1 MIGFKEIPKKSIFT
15 VFVVAVISILL
26 VYVDTRYNDP
36 LPIEEVSFSEELNNN
51 PEPIQNKQ
59 IHVVQRGES
68 LSVIFDDKE
77 KELIRDKK
85 HNGASLGFGADSD
98 KTFINFLDEVKE
110 NKKLKITKKFSSSDI
125 DLIN

>member
-1 MIGFKEIPKKSIFT
+1 MIGFKKIPKKSVFT

-26 VYVDTRYNDP
+26 VYVDTQYNDP

-77 KELIRDKK
+77 VPLNTAYKIFNFDKK
-85 HNGASLGFGADSD
+85 LMKS
-98 KTFINFLDEVKE
+98 E
-110 NKKLKITKKFSSSDI
+110 KLKKTTKMNGNLVQI
-125 DLIN
+125 AYL

>member
-1 MIGFKEIPKKSIFT
+1 MIGFKKIPKKSVFT

-77 KELIRDKK
+77 VPLNTAYKIFNFDKNNLLTSIKPGDIMEFSYLGNTLESLSLI
-85 HNGASLGFGADSD
+85 H
-98 KTFINFLDEVKE
+98 I
-110 NKKLKITKKFSSSDI
+110 
-125 DLIN
+125 

>member
-1 MIGFKEIPKKSIFT
+1 MIGFKKIPKKSIFS

-36 LPIEEVSFSEELNNN
+36 LPIEEVSFSEELNNY

-77 KELIRDKK
+77 VPLNTAYKIFNFDK
-85 HNGASLGFGADSD
+85 NNL
-98 KTFINFLDEVKE
+98 
-110 NKKLKITKKFSSSDI
+110 
-125 DLIN
+125 

>member
-1 MIGFKEIPKKSIFT
+1 MIGFKKIPKKSVFT

-26 VYVDTRYNDP
+26 VYVDTQYNDP

-77 KELIRDKK
+77 SSFK
-85 HNGASLGFGADSD
+85 HS
-98 KTFINFLDEVKE
+98 IQNFQ
-110 NKKLKITKKFSSSDI
+110 F
-125 DLIN
+125 